1 MMLEFEK
8 LIPTGKE
15 NAVSVSELCNITGM
29 TTRAVRAT
37 VSRIR
42 REQHKIICSN
52 SDSSNGRT
60 GFYFPANDT
69 EIEEYVRN
77 ERHKLRTYHAA
88 VRPAEKYLKEREN
101 TTK

>member
-52 SDSSNGRT
+52 N
-60 GFYFPANDT
+60 
-69 EIEEYVRN
+69 
-77 ERHKLRTYHAA
+77 
-88 VRPAEKYLKEREN
+88 
-101 TTK
+101 